1 MKRLVIATAAIA
13 LGFSGHAKSEDVLTA
28 THVFPTSLIY
38 TQSFLEFVDAV
49 NERGEGVVRIDVR
62 GGPEAIG
69 MFEQPAAVRDGIVDM
84 VYTPGSFYGGIVAE
98 KDALVASNMTG
109 PEARASG
116 GIDFYNQIHQDKMG
130 VYFLG
135 WMDSGV
141 PFNLWMTEEPTLDGE
156 GNLDISGEKVRGNP
170 IFNAFFTDYLGAQV
184 LNLPSTELYTA
195 LQRGTITATGWTSIG
210 VMDLSWD
217 DYLKYRVDP
226 AFFSTDLGVLV
237 NLDSWNRL
245 SDESKAILQEVAI
258 EHEAASAAKL
268 QARIAEE
275 FAELEKRGLEV
286 VTLEGD
292 AAESYVTAARETT
305 WNRMRE
311 QMEAQGTMDNYD
323 RMIELF
329 NK

>member
-1 MKRLVIATAAIA
+1 MKRLIVAAIA
-13 LGFSGHAKSEDVLTA
+13 AATLTGAAKAEEVLTA
-28 THVFPTSLIY
+28 VHAFPTSLVY
-38 TQSFLEFVDAV
+38 TKSFLDFVDKV

-98 KDALVASNMTG
+98 KDAMVASNMTG
-109 PEARASG
+109 PEARETG
-116 GIDFYNQIHQDKMG
+116 GIDFLNQIHQDKMG
-130 VYFLG
+130 VYYLG

-141 PFNLWMTEEPTLDGE
+141 PFNLWMTEEPQLDAD
-156 GNLDISGEKVRGNP
+156 GNLDISGVKLRGNP
-170 IFNAFFTDYLGAQV
+170 IYNAFFTDYLGAQV

-195 LQRGTITATGWTSIG
+195 LQRGTVTATGWTSIG

-226 AFFSTDLGVLV
+226 QFFSTDLGVIV
-237 NLDSWNRL
+237 NLESWNAL
-245 SDESKAILQEVAI
+245 SDEAKAILQEEAI
-258 EHEAASAAKL
+258 AHEKASMEAL
-268 QARIAEE
+268 QARIEEE
-275 FAELEKRGLEV
+275 FAELENRGLQV
-286 VTLEGD
+286 VTLEGE
-292 AAESYVTAARETT
+292 AADNYVNAARETT
-305 WNRMRE
+305 WNRMKE
-311 QMEAQGTMDNYD
+311 QMEAQGSAEHYD